1 MKLAQ
6 PRTMQ
11 LGLEALL
18 LGSRFS
24 HLLEYLLLALS
35 ILPTPSLALLLLR
48 ASNILLDIL
57 SNPHLASGVQ
67 DPASCAW
74 ERCVA

>member
-6 PRTMQ
+6 PLKMQ

-24 HLLEYLLLALS
+24 RLLEYLLLVLS
-35 ILPTPSLALLLLR
+35 ILPTPSLVLLLLK
-48 ASNILLDIL
+48 ASNILVDIL
-57 SNPHLASGVQ
+57 SNPHMASGVQ